1 MSKGV
6 TRDSARKASMPA
18 EDAPAGESFLGE
30 RIRGLRKRQGLT
42 LAELAQRSQLSVG
55 YISQLERDLSRPS
68 VDTLLKIGRC
78 LGVNIQWFFSTK
90 SDVSKADAGYV
101 VRRESRQNIH
111 YDDGIHDQLLTPS
124 PSGQI
129 EMVHSRFPPGAYNRT
144 SYTHEGEEVGYV
156 LTGTFELWV
165 GERHFL
171 LGEGDSFRFASH
183 EPHRYGNP
191 GETDAVVLWVITPPT
206 Y

>member
-1 MSKGV
+1 MSEGKINK
-6 TRDSARKASMPA
+6 SARKAESVSN
-18 EDAPAGESFLGE
+18 DLTAGESFLGG

-42 LAELAQRSQLSVG
+42 LAELARLSQLSVG

-68 VDTLLKIGRC
+68 VDTLLRIGRC

-90 SDVSKADAGYV
+90 SEVSEADAGYV
-101 VRRESRQNIH
+101 VRKGTRQNIH
-111 YDDGIHDQLLTPS
+111 YDDGIYDQLLTPS

-165 GERHFL
+165 GEKHFL
-171 LGEGDSFRFASH
+171 LGEGDSFRFASS

-191 GETDAVVLWVITPPT
+191 GEADAVVLWVITPPT

>member
-1 MSKGV
+1 MTSDN
-6 TRDSARKASMPA
+6 TRDSAMDAQTVRNDAAAS
-18 EDAPAGESFLGE
+18 ESFLGE

-42 LAELAQRSQLSVG
+42 LAELARQSQLSVG

-78 LGVNIQWFFSTK
+78 LGVNIQWFFSTRME
-90 SDVSKADAGYV
+90 VSSADAGYV
-101 VRRESRQNIH
+101 VRQDSRQNIH

-156 LTGTFELWV
+156 LTGSFELWV
-165 GERHFL
+165 GERHFRL
-171 LGEGDSFRFASH
+171 TAGDSFRFASH

-191 GETDAVVLWVITPPT
+191 GETDAVVIWVITPPT

>member
-1 MSKGV
+1 MSNGKIHDRAKTV
-6 TRDSARKASMPA
+6 DSEA
-18 EDAPAGESFLGE
+18 EHLTAGESFLGE

-42 LAELAQRSQLSVG
+42 LAELAKRSQLSVG

-90 SDVSKADAGYV
+90 SDVSEADAGYV
-101 VRRESRQNIH
+101 VRKESRQNIH
-111 YDDGIHDQLLTPS
+111 YDDGIYDQLLTPS

-156 LTGTFELWV
+156 LSGTFELWV
-165 GERHFL
+165 GERHFQL
-171 LGEGDSFRFASH
+171 AEGDSFRFSSQ

-191 GETDAVVLWVITPPT
+191 GDSDAVVLWVITPPT

>member
-1 MSKGV
+1 MSEGKIS
-6 TRDSARKASMPA
+6 DNARKANSVGN
-18 EDAPAGESFLGE
+18 DLSAGESFLGE

-42 LAELAQRSQLSVG
+42 LAQLARLSELSVG

-68 VDTLLKIGRC
+68 VDTLLRIGRC
-78 LGVNIQWFFSTK
+78 LGVNIQWFFSTR
-90 SDVSKADAGYV
+90 SEVSEADAGYV
-101 VRRESRQNIH
+101 VRKGARQNIH
-111 YDDGIHDQLLTPS
+111 YDDGIYDQLLTPS

-156 LTGTFELWV
+156 LSGAFELWV
-165 GERHFL
+165 GDKHFL
-171 LGEGDSFRFASH
+171 LGEGDSFRFASN

>member
-1 MSKGV
+1 MTSI
-6 TRDSARKASMPA
+6 RDSAMEAKPEQDAMPVS
-18 EDAPAGESFLGE
+18 ESFLGE

-42 LAELAQRSQLSVG
+42 LAELARQSQLSVG

-90 SDVSKADAGYV
+90 KEVTSADVGYV
-101 VRRESRQNIH
+101 VRKDSRQSIH

-156 LTGTFELWV
+156 LTGCFELWV
-165 GERHFL
+165 GERHFRL
-171 LGEGDSFRFASH
+171 EEGDSFRFSSQ

-191 GETDAVVLWVITPPT
+191 GQTDAVVIWVITPPT

>member
-1 MSKGV
+1 MTKG
-6 TRDSARKASMPA
+6 TTGDGARMANSVA
-18 EDAPAGESFLGE
+18 DDTPAGESFLGE

-42 LAELAQRSQLSVG
+42 LAELARLSELSVG
-55 YISQLERDLSRPS
+55 YISQLERDISRPS

-90 SDVSKADAGYV
+90 SEVSDTDAGYV
-101 VRRESRQNIH
+101 VRKDSRQSIH
-111 YDDGIHDQLLTPS
+111 YDDGIFDQLITPS

-129 EMVHSRFPPGAYNRT
+129 EVVHSRFPPGAYNRT
-144 SYTHEGEEVGYV
+144 SYTHEGEEVGYI

-171 LGEGDSFRFASH
+171 LGEGDSFRFASN

-191 GETDAVVLWVITPPT
+191 GQTDAVVLWVITPPT

>member
-1 MSKGV
+1 MV
-6 TRDSARKASMPA
+6 TGKTSDSARAANPVPNEGS
-18 EDAPAGESFLGE
+18 AGETFLGE

-42 LAELAQRSQLSVG
+42 LAELAKRSQLSVG

-78 LGVNIQWFFSTK
+78 LGVNIQWFFSTRTGA
-90 SDVSKADAGYV
+90 SEADAGYV
-101 VRRESRQNIH
+101 VRKESRQSIH
-111 YDDGIHDQLLTPS
+111 YDDGIYDQLLTPS

-129 EMVHSRFPPGAYNRT
+129 EMVRSRFPPGAYNRT
-144 SYTHEGEEVGYV
+144 SYTHQGEEAGYV
-156 LTGTFELWV
+156 LTGKFELWV
-165 GERHFL
+165 GERHYL
-171 LGEGDSFRFASH
+171 LCEGDTFRFSSN

-191 GETDAVVLWVITPPT
+191 GQTDAVVLWIITPPT

>member
-1 MSKGV
+1 MSDGKIN
-6 TRDSARKASMPA
+6 DSARTADSVA
-18 EDAPAGESFLGE
+18 DDLTAGESFLGE

-42 LAELAQRSQLSVG
+42 LAELAKRSQLSVG

-78 LGVNIQWFFSTK
+78 LGVNIQWFFSTR
-90 SDVSKADAGYV
+90 SEASEADAGYV
-101 VRRESRQNIH
+101 VRKDSRQNIH
-111 YDDGIHDQLLTPS
+111 YDDGIYDQLLTPS

-156 LTGTFELWV
+156 LSGTFELWV
-165 GERHFL
+165 GERHFE
-171 LGEGDSFRFASH
+171 LGEGDSFRFSSN

>member
-1 MSKGV
+1 MTTGKPRK
-6 TRDSARKASMPA
+6 TARKAKPVPNETPA
-18 EDAPAGESFLGE
+18 EESFLSE

-42 LAELAQRSQLSVG
+42 LAELARRSQLSVG

-90 SDVSKADAGYV
+90 TEVSEADAGYV
-101 VRRESRQNIH
+101 VRKESRQNIH
-111 YDDGIHDQLLTPS
+111 YDDGIYDQLLTPS

-129 EMVHSRFPPGAYNRT
+129 EMVHSRFPPGAYNHT
-144 SYTHEGEEVGYV
+144 SYTHDGEEVGYV
-156 LTGTFELWV
+156 LTGAFELWV
-165 GERHFL
+165 GEKHFFL
-171 LGEGDSFRFASH
+171 SEGDSFRFASD

-191 GETDAVVLWVITPPT
+191 GQTDAVVLWVITPPT

>member
-1 MSKGV
+1 MTSGNP
-6 TRDSARKASMPA
+6 RDNARKAKQVPD
-18 EDAPAGESFLGE
+18 ETPAGESFLGE

-42 LAELAQRSQLSVG
+42 LAELARLSQLSVG

-90 SDVSKADAGYV
+90 TDVAEADAGYV
-101 VRRESRQNIH
+101 VRKDCRQNIH

-144 SYTHEGEEVGYV
+144 SYTHEGEEVGYL

-165 GERHFL
+165 GEKHFL
-171 LGEGDSFRFASH
+171 LGEGDSFRFASN

-191 GETDAVVLWVITPPT
+191 GQTDAVVLWVITPPT

>member
-1 MSKGV
+1 MTSGK
-6 TRDSARKASMPA
+6 TRDSAMDAQPA
-18 EDAPAGESFLGE
+18 QDDAPASESFLGE

-42 LAELAQRSQLSVG
+42 LAELARQSHLSVG

-78 LGVNIQWFFSTK
+78 LGVNIQWFFSTRMEVA
-90 SDVSKADAGYV
+90 SADAGYV
-101 VRRESRQNIH
+101 VRKDSRQNIH

-144 SYTHEGEEVGYV
+144 SYTHEGEEVGFV
-156 LTGTFELWV
+156 LTGSFELWV
-165 GERHFL
+165 GERHFRL
-171 LGEGDSFRFASH
+171 QAGDSFRFASQ

-191 GETDAVVLWVITPPT
+191 GEVDAVVIWVITPPT